1 MNDLND
7 IWLGVK
13 RVFGSLTSE
22 KTQELSIK
30 ILSDF
35 TLDLDR
41 DIVACVCDGASVN
54 QKFLRETDNEAQVC
68 MAHDVHY

>member
-1 MNDLND
+1 MC
-7 IWLGVK
+7 LGVV

-22 KTQELSIK
+22 KTQELSRK

-41 DIVACVCDGASVN
+41 DIVACVCDDESVN
-54 QKFLRETDNEAQVC
+54 LKFLRKIDNEAQVC
-68 MAHDVHY
+68 MAHGVHLGVCDNL